1 MASPN
6 KLKARLVCTC
16 NHVTE
21 VRPSPTADC
30 GDLSDTINKCPHKDC
45 AGQITGWS
53 IQMLDGTPFK
63 SVGDPIPYADDPLVI
78 DDLTILLLNEQSVDA
93 NAEHASA

>member
-1 MASPN
+1 
-6 KLKARLVCTC
+6 
-16 NHVTE
+16 
-21 VRPSPTADC
+21 
-30 GDLSDTINKCPHKDC
+30 
-45 AGQITGWS
+45 
-53 IQMLDGTPFK
+53 MLDGTPFK